1 MSTTE
6 IQRVRSADGTEIAYR
21 RRGEGPSLI
30 FVDGAF
36 CTMTMGPGKTLV
48 PALADRY
55 TTFVYDRRGRGKSG
69 DASTYEVGRE
79 VEDLAAI
86 IAAAGGSAYVF
97 GHSSGAVLALEAARA
112 GVPVAALALYEPP
125 FVLDDTRPPVP
136 VDLAEHLARLADAG
150 RGRAVVRTFMDQ
162 AIRTP
167 KVISIAMSIMPGA
180 GRLSKIAHTVAY
192 DATIMSAYQRGTP
205 LPDGAFSAQ
214 RIPTLLIAGA
224 KSPQWI
230 QTSCEMLAASVPQ
243 AELARLARQSHMVK
257 AAATAPAIDRF
268 FATITSPVPPAPVVH
283 RPAS

>member
-55 TTFVYDRRGRGKSG
+55 TTFVYDRRGRGESG

-112 GVPVAALALYEPP
+112 GA
-125 FVLDDTRPPVP
+125 T
-136 VDLAEHLARLADAG
+136 H
-150 RGRAVVRTFMDQ
+150 RG
-162 AIRTP
+162 
-167 KVISIAMSIMPGA
+167 PG
-180 GRLSKIAHTVAY
+180 
-192 DATIMSAYQRGTP
+192 
-205 LPDGAFSAQ
+205 
-214 RIPTLLIAGA
+214 TL
-224 KSPQWI
+224 
-230 QTSCEMLAASVPQ
+230 
-243 AELARLARQSHMVK
+243 
-257 AAATAPAIDRF
+257 
-268 FATITSPVPPAPVVH
+268 
-283 RPAS
+283 